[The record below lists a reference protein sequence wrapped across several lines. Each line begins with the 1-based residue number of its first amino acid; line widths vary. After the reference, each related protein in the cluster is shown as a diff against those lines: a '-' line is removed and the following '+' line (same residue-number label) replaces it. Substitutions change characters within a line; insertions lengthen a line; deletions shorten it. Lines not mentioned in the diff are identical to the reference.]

1 MLRCVR
7 ERLLDANLNRAR
19 RVAHLGRV
27 GEVASRR
34 CGSCRGLSHTS
45 PSLGELGEA
54 QLPDLLPQRSAATD
68 PGLAPELA
76 AGPRQDLSGVAAAA
90 AGRVGESLRVL
101 EEVGSTVSPAFSAGV
116 QAIRHGWYDVDRDL
130 RLRLGTRKPVV
141 QPRLCVLL
149 TRALC
154 PGGDWV
160 RIVDALAEAG
170 VDMVQIREKS
180 CSDGEL
186 LRHAEV
192 VRSKLPSA
200 TRLVINDRVAVAA
213 TLGLDVHLGREDL
226 PTLAARQILGRDA
239 QIGRSTS
246 GLAEAQQA
254 VAEGPDL
261 VGVGPMFVSVTKDKP
276 PVGPAAVGMVASA
289 RSLTWPSEASIFRTL
304 TSSVNT
310 AQQEWRCVAAFW
322 RPLMWRARFTPF
334 SHALDWSPR
343 GRHAAE
349 RSIGHV
355 VGHRDEFGRAGF
367 GLRLLGVYQQRSSR
381 PSAFAPRR
389 PCVSRTPTG
398 IFEKC

>member
-1 MLRCVR
+1 MGLQGPSSGKAADSHHRGGLCSVVR
-7 ERLLDANLNRAR
+7 AERLLDANLNRAR
-19 RVAHLGRV
+19 EGLRTLEELARLLLEDADLAEAFRT
-27 GEVASRR
+27 RR
-34 CGSCRGLSHTS
+34 RR
-45 PSLGELGEA
+45 LGELGEA

-154 PGGDWV
+154 PGGDWG

-254 VAEGPDL
+254 VAEGADL

-289 RSLTWPSEASIFRTL
+289 GIPHLAIGGVDLQNIDVLCEHGAAGVAMCRGVLEATD
-304 TSSVNT
+304 
-310 AQQEWRCVAAFW
+310 VAG
-322 RPLMWRARFTPF
+322 TV
-334 SHALDWSPR
+334 HAVQSR
-343 GRHAAE
+343 
-349 RSIGHV
+349 
-355 VGHRDEFGRAGF
+355 F
-367 GLRLLGVYQQRSSR
+367 GLVTEG
-381 PSAFAPRR
+381 PSCR
-389 PCVSRTPTG
+389 
-398 IFEKC
+398 

>member
-1 MLRCVR
+1 MGLQGPSSGKAADSHHRGGLCSVVR
-7 ERLLDANLNRAR
+7 AERLLDANLNRAR
-19 RVAHLGRV
+19 EGLRTLEELARLLLEDTDLAEAFRT
-27 GEVASRR
+27 RR
-34 CGSCRGLSHTS
+34 RR
-45 PSLGELGEA
+45 LGELGEA

-116 QAIRHGWYDVDRDL
+116 QTIRHGWYDLDRDL

-154 PGGDWV
+154 PGGWTGA
-160 RIVDALAEAG
+160 IVDALAKLG
-170 VDMVQIREKS
+170 STWCKS
-180 CSDGEL
+180 VRNHVLTGNFSGTRNWFDRSCPR
-186 LRHAEV
+186 RHG
-192 VRSKLPSA
+192 
-200 TRLVINDRVAVAA
+200 LVINDRVAGHH

-254 VAEGPDL
+254 VAEGADL

-276 PVGPAAVGMVASA
+276 PVGPAAVGLVASA
-289 RSLTWPSEASIFRTL
+289 GIPHLAIGGVDLQNIDVLYEHGAAGVAMCRGVLEATD
-304 TSSVNT
+304 
-310 AQQEWRCVAAFW
+310 VAG
-322 RPLMWRARFTPF
+322 TV
-334 SHALDWSPR
+334 HAVQSR
-343 GRHAAE
+343 
-349 RSIGHV
+349 
-355 VGHRDEFGRAGF
+355 F
-367 GLRLLGVYQQRSSR
+367 GLVTEG
-381 PSAFAPRR
+381 PS
-389 PCVSRTPTG
+389 CL
-398 IFEKC
+398 